1 MGWDMLGPKETE
13 SSEQTNMV
21 LGRAKKSEKN
31 GIKELELKKP
41 QIGHE
46 PESLPSSDLIPIGT
60 SKDEPKMLA
69 DSPRVAA
76 GETLQKSIPMKK
88 DVLSLKKETITTEQW
103 QETKQPLMVEN
114 LNKPKLKK
122 IRQFEL
128 DEGPL
133 EELRQHEN
141 AIPEEIE
148 NSGPAVSTLPEYDL
162 AAKREKTKLEKHKID
177 EIDVKPKSKETP
189 DDQMGVW
196 EKLNTNM
203 QESPSKKPSMIMGK
217 GEKSE
222 KSPTEETKLK
232 VLQNVF
238 ESDEPSSMDLKA
250 SDNLKDETKLTS
262 DSLMDT
268 EPKPLQKQKESK
280 KDVLTVKKE
289 TTVKVETQ
297 EKEHPLKDDKITE
310 NKPKLKKINEVLAS
324 PLEKLRQP
332 ENAKPVEME
341 EFNPDGDEII
351 SSLPTYE
358 IQPK

>member
-1 MGWDMLGPKETE
+1 MGGRIPAFDDHENVLKLKRRQKSPLKDEEESLLLTPFDKPKAKGERKPLEDPSLENMGKLNKQPSKQEIDVNEKEIDGPGEVTNRLETKTENAEKQSLIKDMYTPVDKPNLKKVKPDELDETPLEKLKKLENAKPIEIEDPLPDHGEMISLLPNYEIPTKGEKTKLDDFKKHEKDIGPKPKKEEEKQPAKWDMLGPKETE

-128 DEGPL
+128 DESPL

-141 AIPEEIE
+141 
-148 NSGPAVSTLPEYDL
+148 
-162 AAKREKTKLEKHKID
+162 
-177 EIDVKPKSKETP
+177 
-189 DDQMGVW
+189 
-196 EKLNTNM
+196 
-203 QESPSKKPSMIMGK
+203 GK
-217 GEKSE
+217 N
-222 KSPTEETKLK
+222 
-232 VLQNVF
+232 QC
-238 ESDEPSSMDLKA
+238 MDFCIFF
-250 SDNLKDETKLTS
+250 
-262 DSLMDT
+262 
-268 EPKPLQKQKESK
+268 P
-280 KDVLTVKKE
+280 
-289 TTVKVETQ
+289 
-297 EKEHPLKDDKITE
+297 
-310 NKPKLKKINEVLAS
+310 
-324 PLEKLRQP
+324 
-332 ENAKPVEME
+332 
-341 EFNPDGDEII
+341 
-351 SSLPTYE
+351 
-358 IQPK
+358 